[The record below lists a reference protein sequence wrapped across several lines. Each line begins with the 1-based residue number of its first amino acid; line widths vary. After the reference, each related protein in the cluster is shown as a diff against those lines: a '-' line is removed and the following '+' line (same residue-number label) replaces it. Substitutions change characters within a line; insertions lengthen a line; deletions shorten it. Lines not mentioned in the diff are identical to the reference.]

1 MARARNIKPSIYK
14 NELLGVADPL
24 LTILFTGLWCL
35 ADREGRLE
43 DRPLRIK
50 AEIFPYRDLPLFNGY
65 LTELAQMGFIH
76 RYTVDGVAIIQVV
89 NFCKHQSPH
98 KTEKESELPEIPKDS
113 DSCEITVKAPLNNEV
128 IHVKESLIPDSLI
141 PDSGYLK
148 PDKTLMQKPAVPACP
163 VEQIIQLYK
172 DTARRLPSVRLVP
185 DSTKAHI
192 RARWLQDKRFQSL
205 EFWQGFFEYCENNK
219 FLSGQSETRGDR
231 KPFRAS
237 LAWVVNASN
246 FAKII
251 NEDYA

>member
-1 MARARNIKPSIYK
+1 MAGDWIKMRIDLQSHPKIVRILSATKSDKFRVIGGLHAVWSVFDTHSEDGTLCGYTPETMDHIIGWEGFSQALIQAGWLQFDGAECLVMPEFTEHNGASGKRRAEDSKRKRIERKELKESDNCPQNVQINEDEMQTREEKRREETTTTTQKPS
-14 NELLGVADPL
+14 
-24 LTILFTGLWCL
+24 
-35 ADREGRLE
+35 
-43 DRPLRIK
+43 
-50 AEIFPYRDLPLFNGY
+50 
-65 LTELAQMGFIH
+65 
-76 RYTVDGVAIIQVV
+76 
-89 NFCKHQSPH
+89 
-98 KTEKESELPEIPKDS
+98 
-113 DSCEITVKAPLNNEV
+113 
-128 IHVKESLIPDSLI
+128 
-141 PDSGYLK
+141 
-148 PDKTLMQKPAVPACP
+148 VPACP

-192 RARWLQDKRFQSL
+192 RARWLQDNRFQSL

>member
-1 MARARNIKPSIYK
+1 MHYYQFNIGDYASHTSHLDELEDLAYRRMIDYCYLNEIGLPESVEEIARVIRMRTHSDRIANVLREFFQQDESGWWKCNRVEKEIALFREKSDKATKAARKRWENTDANALPTDSERNAKHKP
-14 NELLGVADPL
+14 
-24 LTILFTGLWCL
+24 LTINQ
-35 ADREGRLE
+35 E
-43 DRPLRIK
+43 
-50 AEIFPYRDLPLFNGY
+50 
-65 LTELAQMGFIH
+65 
-76 RYTVDGVAIIQVV
+76 
-89 NFCKHQSPH
+89 
-98 KTEKESELPEIPKDS
+98 
-113 DSCEITVKAPLNNEV
+113 
-128 IHVKESLIPDSLI
+128 
-141 PDSGYLK
+141 
-148 PDKTLMQKPAVPACP
+148 PDKDYMQKPSVPACP

-172 DTARRLPSVRLVP
+172 DTASRLPSVRLVP

-205 EFWQGFFEYCENNK
+205 EFWRGFFEYCENNK